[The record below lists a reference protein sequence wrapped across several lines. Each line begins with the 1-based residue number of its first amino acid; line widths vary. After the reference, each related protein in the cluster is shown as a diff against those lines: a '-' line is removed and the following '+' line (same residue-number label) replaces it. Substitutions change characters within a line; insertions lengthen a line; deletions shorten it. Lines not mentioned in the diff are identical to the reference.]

1 MKFEWDENKNNNN
14 RQKHNIDFADA
25 VRVFDG
31 FYITRKDLRFDY
43 GEIRY
48 ETTGVLDDNVVVV
61 IHTSRRTRCRLI
73 SVRRA
78 SREERTDYY
87 EQKG

>member
-1 MKFEWDENKNNNN
+1 MFILLAHIE
-14 RQKHNIDFADA
+14 H
-25 VRVFDG
+25 
-31 FYITRKDLRFDY
+31 
-43 GEIRY
+43 
-48 ETTGVLDDNVVVV
+48 TGVFDDNVVVV

-78 SREERTDYY
+78 SREERMDYY